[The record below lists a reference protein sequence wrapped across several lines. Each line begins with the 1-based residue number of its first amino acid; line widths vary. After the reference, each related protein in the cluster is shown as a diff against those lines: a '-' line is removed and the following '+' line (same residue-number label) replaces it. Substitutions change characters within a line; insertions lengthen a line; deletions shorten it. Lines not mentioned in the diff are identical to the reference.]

1 MNFFLEILM
10 TVSLGII
17 LYLMARVLPR
27 INDAEIHAT
36 PIIKDQWFVRYLEIV
51 DEWIAYYSEKML
63 RRIKVWISKLDNN
76 ITKKLSRFKKENPK
90 DIKPSLVE
98 NKESED

>member
-10 TVSLGII
+10 TVSLAVM

-27 INDAEIHAT
+27 INDSEVHTT
-36 PIIKDQWFVRYLEIV
+36 PIVKDQWFVRYLEII

-63 RRIKVWISKLDNN
+63 RRTKVWILKLDNN
-76 ITKKLSRFKKENPK
+76 VTKKLSRFKKETFFG
-90 DIKPSLVE
+90 IVFVFT
-98 NKESED
+98 